1 MRSAG
6 TMAAAVWPA
15 PSLPGWLPAAAL
27 IAVTAFAG
35 PQLGG
40 AARPLFLLGCL
51 VTGWYAWSRSP
62 GAHLQVVLALFSF
75 APILRRLVDISAGFD
90 PGSLMIAGPFLALLA
105 PLPEFREFA
114 VQGRPP
120 VKGLGPIIV
129 FGVCTLYCVLITVA
143 QGQWSQAAAGALKW
157 FAPVIYAV
165 ALFRRA
171 PMAKQILHEAAGA
184 FSVILP
190 ITGLY
195 GIYQYTD
202 PPVWDRYWL
211 INAAITSAGL
221 PAPYEVRTFSTMHSP
236 AVFATFTA
244 TGLMLVYVLRTG
256 WHTRL
261 AMLPAVL
268 ALALSLYRTA
278 WLSLAAGVLFCL
290 LMPATRARAG
300 SAVTLLAAAIAVAL
314 VFTPFGDVLA
324 NRLASFGDA
333 SNDGSGQE
341 RLAEFTFLWS
351 LPGSGLLGIGFPSID
366 TGTAGAVPLDGM
378 IAICW
383 ACMGIVG
390 GLVCLGSLLY
400 AIGLAIAPA
409 VRDGTQE
416 SVVLGALA
424 CGWLVQLP
432 LACVASGEL
441 GFVFWT
447 TTTLAACM
455 PGARAAR

>member
-1 MRSAG
+1 MRG
-6 TMAAAVWPA
+6 AATLAVWPA
-15 PSLPGWLPAAAL
+15 PSFPGWLPAAVL
-27 IAVTAFAG
+27 IAVTALAG

-40 AARPLFLLGCL
+40 AARPLFLLGSL
-51 VTGWYAWSRSP
+51 AAGWYAWSRSP
-62 GAHLQVVLALFSF
+62 GAHLQTVLALFSF
-75 APILRRLVDISAGFD
+75 SPILRRLVDVSAGFD
-90 PGSLMIAGPFLALLA
+90 PGGLMIAGPFLALLA
-105 PLPEFREFA
+105 PLPDFREFA
-114 VQGRPP
+114 VPGRPP

-143 QGQWSQAAAGALKW
+143 QGQCSQAAAGALKW

-165 ALFRRA
+165 ALYRHA
-171 PMAKQILHEAAGA
+171 TMAKQILDEAADA
-184 FSVILP
+184 FLVILP
-190 ITGLY
+190 IAGLY

-211 INAAITSAGL
+211 INAAITSAGS
-221 PAPYEVRTFSTMHSP
+221 PAPFEVRTFSTMHSP

-244 TGLMLVYVLRTG
+244 VGLMLVYVLRTG

-278 WLSLAAGVLFCL
+278 WMSLAAGVLFCL

-300 SAVTLLAAAIAVAL
+300 GAITLLAGSIAAAL
-314 VFTPFGDVLA
+314 VFTPFGDTLA
-324 NRLASFGDA
+324 ERFATFGDA

-341 RLAEFTFLWS
+341 RLAEFAFLWS
-351 LPGSGLLGIGFPSID
+351 LPGSGLFGIGFPSID
-366 TGTAGAVPLDGM
+366 TGTAGAVALDGM

-383 ACMGIVG
+383 ACMGIVA
-390 GLVCLGSLLY
+390 GLVCLGSLFY
-400 AIGLAIAPA
+400 TIGLAIAPA
-409 VRDGTQE
+409 LRSGTRE

-441 GFVFWT
+441 GFLFWT
-447 TTTLAACM
+447 TTALAACM
-455 PGARAAR
+455 PQARAHA